1 MGDFVWVFTSASG
14 RDKPSRRHS
23 STSPT
28 RVHYPFFRE
37 RIQRPLLQELWK
49 RVQRKLLS
57 RQSYTQ
63 NLQVCLLLRVR
74 TWTFLYSAIFSTYF
88 LSAPSNIPFKSDSET
103 HHISSISIYYL
114 VPSHKDVIW
123 MLTHS
128 DYFLQK
134 PVSERSPWVWRV
146 IRALENQRVW
156 NNFQWRCLL
165 GKKKQPKRSGKF
177 KLREDQQKKQRRRH
191 PTAKPVAMPP

>member
-28 RVHYPFFRE
+28 RMHYPFFRE
-37 RIQRPLLQELWK
+37 RIQWPLLQELWK
-49 RVQRKLLS
+49 MVQRKLLS

-103 HHISSISIYYL
+103 ASHLLYFYLLSCSIALRCYL
-114 VPSHKDVIW
+114 DAHPFR
-123 MLTHS
+123 L
-128 DYFLQK
+128 F
-134 PVSERSPWVWRV
+134 P
-146 IRALENQRVW
+146 
-156 NNFQWRCLL
+156 
-165 GKKKQPKRSGKF
+165 PKACF
-177 KLREDQQKKQRRRH
+177 W
-191 PTAKPVAMPP
+191 AKPLSLAVLSEPWKISAFEITSSGGAC